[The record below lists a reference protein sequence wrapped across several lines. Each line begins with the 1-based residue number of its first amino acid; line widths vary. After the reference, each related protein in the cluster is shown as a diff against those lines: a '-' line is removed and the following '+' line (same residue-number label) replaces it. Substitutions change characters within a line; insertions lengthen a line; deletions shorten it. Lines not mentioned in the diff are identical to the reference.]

1 VAKESS
7 AETRVRQLAF
17 LLPQTQDAVH
27 IRPRCDYEHHAV
39 SACFIPIVTAAW
51 WPFPPKRFT
60 GNGLLSAGP
69 LGLDN
74 DERVIAFGDFNN
86 DQ

>member
-1 VAKESS
+1 MRLRASR
-7 AETRVRQLAF
+7 RVLRA
-17 LLPQTQDAVH
+17 A
-27 IRPRCDYEHHAV
+27 IV
-39 SACFIPIVTAAW
+39 SACLIPLVTAAW

-60 GNGLLSAGP
+60 GNGLLPAGP